1 MIRLGKGVGLVL
13 QKREEAGAASAFP
26 YSIPAECGSGG
37 MEAEKEARESA
48 AREGKARRE
57 VGERRVI
64 GRGKGKLVCF
74 HIRVNSWVRIVR
86 PQPLEEQ
93 PRWLTGVAGAGQV
106 SIVAQVRIAAQV
118 G

>member
-57 VGERRVI
+57 VGGAAGDRP
-64 GRGKGKLVCF
+64 GKGSQTSYHTRLG
-74 HIRVNSWVRIVR
+74 RS
-86 PQPLEEQ
+86 LA
-93 PRWLTGVAGAGQV
+93 AGL
-106 SIVAQVRIAAQV
+106 
-118 G
+118 